1 MGGVDWLVHP
11 VALAARGWWQRRQAA
26 EPAYTVDDAQQ
37 AGAIRAWAHS
47 ERGGPDLAG
56 GLAHHV
62 GRAAVVDDLRDRF
75 GKPDAAR
82 ASPVSWHADPGDHV
96 DVATDITP
104 ERILAARQA
113 LRRMLSMP
121 AVWQRV
127 ALGVLHGDSYEAI
140 GLSLDPPVTASR
152 VCQMVRQIRGWI
164 DHGKAPLRPQLAETA
179 DTETRPQP
187 HAVRAMH
194 ALDAV
199 HARSALSTAIFDP
212 SIGDIRA
219 AAAVRA
225 AAAAELY
232 RRAFSD
238 Q

>member
-1 MGGVDWLVHP
+1 MDDINWLSHP

-26 EPAYTVDDAQQ
+26 EPAYTVDDAHQ
-37 AGAIRAWAHS
+37 AGAIRAWMHS
-47 ERGGPDLAG
+47 ERGCLDLVG
-56 GLAHHV
+56 GLAQRA
-62 GRAAVVDDLRDRF
+62 GRAAVVDDLRARF
-75 GKPDAAR
+75 GRLAP
-82 ASPVSWHADPGDHV
+82 PVQWRSAPEDHADP
-96 DVATDITP
+96 ATEITP
-104 ERILAARQA
+104 ERIVAARQA
-113 LRRMLSMP
+113 LRRLLAMP

-127 ALGVLHGDSYEAI
+127 ALGVLQGDSYEAI

-152 VCQMVRQIRGWI
+152 VCQMVRQIRAWV
-164 DHGKAPLRPQLAETA
+164 DRGKEPLRPQLAETA
-179 DTETRPQP
+179 DTEARPQT

-225 AAAAELY
+225 AAAAEMY
-232 RRAFSD
+232 RRAFGD
-238 Q
+238 DFLK